1 MSLQDASL
9 PAMQAN
15 TNMSAAVVG
24 FTDIE
29 RQNAGA
35 VWRINYPAQTDIGYT
50 VRKTLYC
57 EGFFFKCL

>member
-15 TNMSAAVVG
+15 TNMSTAVVG

-29 RQNAGA
+29 RQNARAG
-35 VWRINYPAQTDIGYT
+35 WRIKYPAQTDIAYA

-57 EGFFFKCL
+57 EGFF